1 MECKRCS
8 RFTFFSETD
17 KICDPCRNEQT
28 KMDGLKRYYRK
39 FKEYS
44 LKYAVLDCRRQGFSL
59 LKIASIL
66 DRDISA
72 IENAWNTLQ
81 QDAI

>member
-1 MECKRCS
+1 MDCKKCG

-17 KICDPCRNEQT
+17 KTCQPCRNEQT
-28 KMDGLKRYYRK
+28 QIDGLKRYYREL
-39 FKEYS
+39 KEYS

-59 LKIASIL
+59 KKIASIL

-72 IENAWNTLQ
+72 VSHAWDILI
-81 QDAI
+81 QDAR